1 DSDDSYGN
9 KGNQF
14 CETGENSPTLSDEDI
29 ELKIWEPQSAESLN
43 SESSTSDPIPQ
54 PVNSDENEYIEVTV
68 IKNVDEKGNDDH
80 TKSPSPR
87 STTSSSIPQ
96 TVNSC

>member
-1 DSDDSYGN
+1 MYYHDFYTSVLICVPDSDDSYGN

-29 ELKIWEPQSAESLN
+29 ELKIWEPQSKGPVELT
-43 SESSTSDPIPQ
+43 SSKK
-54 PVNSDENEYIEVTV
+54 VTV